1 MDVIQI
7 IHFRKSESIKKR
19 GDSVG
24 SHTMATAPCG
34 WARSVASCNPQGLPN
49 TQAWPDSRR
58 YREKIR
64 TILEAA
70 RWRPRFLVGLAQW
83 LRVTLKDCQIL
94 RPGRTVA
101 ATGKDPHDFAG
112 STLATAV
119 YGRGKSLSSC
129 QYLGHIPAMSVLGPT
144 SPILIHPP
152 AWWFTILCRTDSRR
166 YLKKAIA
173 VSRLSCS
180 YRQRNSQPKI
190 QDAIYLQSQ
199 PV

>member
-1 MDVIQI
+1 
-7 IHFRKSESIKKR
+7 
-19 GDSVG
+19 
-24 SHTMATAPCG
+24 MATAPCG

-70 RWRPRFLVGLAQW
+70 RWRLRLVVGLAQW

-119 YGRGKSLSSC
+119 LWSG
-129 QYLGHIPAMSVLGPT
+129 QVT
-144 SPILIHPP
+144 EFVPILGTHPSDGRIGSDVAHSNTP
-152 AWWFTILCRTDSRR
+152 ARLVVYQTMSDRQSPLPEKSHCC
-166 YLKKAIA
+166 IA
-173 VSRLSCS
+173 TEL
-180 YRQRNSQPKI
+180 
-190 QDAIYLQSQ
+190 
-199 PV
+199 